1 MLSGHLARA
10 KCCNKAVAAS
20 FVMRVVLGAAAVDVA
35 AAADGVGV
43 VLIDSLPS
51 QSSEKTCY
59 ISDASKIEAVRK
71 IHSPIFSHREK
82 GHCDA

>member
-1 MLSGHLARA
+1 MLSGHLTRV

-35 AAADGVGV
+35 AAVDGVGV

-51 QSSEKTCY
+51 QSSEK
-59 ISDASKIEAVRK
+59 KR
-71 IHSPIFSHREK
+71 
-82 GHCDA
+82 